1 MNYFSENDGFLKTS
15 IVIGGLLITSLIA
28 IQLFWFTRAYDS
40 NANQFEHTVS
50 VALYSVADTMSDQAI
65 VEKRSSNYFYVK
77 MGCPASNQVIDTL
90 IRKEFAKRDLSLD
103 YELGIFNTDNDSL
116 VHGKY
121 VKASEIISNNPPS
134 DKEIELCNKDFAV
147 LFPKRQDYLFGKMDA
162 WIYSSLIL
170 LLFSTVIFHSLN
182 SRVKVGAFLVKPL
195 IRLGNSQ
202 LDHHNQLLHV
212 HKETFQLTYKENKIL
227 HLLFEHPNQVIER
240 QVFLQEVWEKD
251 GFFVERSM
259 DVFISRIRKYLI
271 ADTML
276 KIENLR
282 SIGYRLHVR

>member
-1 MNYFSENDGFLKTS
+1 MKTS
-15 IVIGGLLITSLIA
+15 IVIGGILIVSLVA
-28 IQLFWFTRAYDS
+28 IQGFWFTRAYDS

-77 MGCPASNQVIDTL
+77 MGCPASNQLIDTL

-103 YELGIFNTDNDSL
+103 YELGIYNTDDDSL

-121 VKASEIISNNPPS
+121 VAASEIIHNNHLT

-147 LFPKRQDYLFGKMDA
+147 LFPKRQDYLLGQMDT

-170 LLFSTVIFHSLN
+170 LLLSTVLFQTLN
-182 SRVKVGAFLVKPL
+182 SKVKSAKIPVKPM
-195 IRLGNSQ
+195 IRLGHSQ
-202 LDHHNQLLHV
+202 LDHHNQQLLV
-212 HKETFQLTYKENKIL
+212 HGETIQLTYKENKIL
-227 HLLFEHPNQVIER
+227 HLLFQHPNQVIER
-240 QVFLQEVWEKD
+240 QVFLEEVWEKD

-259 DVFISRIRKYLI
+259 DVFISRIRKYLK
-271 ADTML
+271 ADSRL
-276 KIENLR
+276 RIENLR
-282 SIGYRLHVR
+282 SIGYRLHVK